1 MKKFRVCYILD
12 DKVKT
17 ENIVKDLNIQAG
29 QIFEELVKKIA
40 TSNFL
45 KIRSEQG
52 LDRLDTSRIRYIRV
66 SDLNEK
72 EILIKK

>member
-1 MKKFRVCYILD
+1 MNKFRVCYILD

-29 QIFEELVKKIA
+29 QIFDELVKKIA

-66 SDLNEK
+66 SALNEK
-72 EILIKK
+72 EFQ

>member
-12 DKVKT
+12 DKVRT

-45 KIRSEQG
+45 RIGSEQEV
-52 LDRLDTSRIRYIRV
+52 DRLDTSHIRYIRV
-66 SDLNEK
+66 SALNEK
-72 EILIKK
+72 

>member
-1 MKKFRVCYILD
+1 MNKFRVCYILD

-66 SDLNEK
+66 SILNEK
-72 EILIKK
+72 ELLKK

>member
-1 MKKFRVCYILD
+1 MNKFRVCYILD

-17 ENIVKDLNIQAG
+17 EDIVKDLNIQAG

-40 TSNFL
+40 TTNFL

-52 LDRLDTSRIRYIRV
+52 PDRLDTSLIRYIRV
-66 SDLNEK
+66 SAFNE
-72 EILIKK
+72 

>member
-1 MKKFRVCYILD
+1 MNKFRVCYILD

-66 SDLNEK
+66 SALNEK
-72 EILIKK
+72 EF